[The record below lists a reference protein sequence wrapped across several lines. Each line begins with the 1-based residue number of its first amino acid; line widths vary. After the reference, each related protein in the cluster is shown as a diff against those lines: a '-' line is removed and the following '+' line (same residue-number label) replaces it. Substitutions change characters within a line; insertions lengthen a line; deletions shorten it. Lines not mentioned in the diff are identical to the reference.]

1 MGWFRKANPQEE
13 GRCSSWMEFFKL
25 QHLANRYF
33 HELSLAEQRWA
44 LLARALIKN
53 PQLLILDEASQG
65 MDEQQRHL
73 FRETLQVLLIHAQMT
88 LIYVSHYDQDVP
100 ACIDHCLKLGK

>member
-1 MGWFRKANPQEE
+1 MGLYRKASEQEE
-13 GRCSSWMEFFKL
+13 SQAKAWMGFFKL
-25 QHLANRYF
+25 KYLSGRYF
-33 HELSLAEQRWA
+33 HELTLAEQRWA

-65 MDEQQRHL
+65 MDEQQREL
-73 FRETLQVLLIHAQMT
+73 FRETLQAILLHSPMT

-100 ACIDHCLKLGK
+100 ACIDHCLNLGD